1 MSTSCNLPDSEFA
14 TPLWSRGT
22 LVGGVEM
29 RANAERLSPVEALVS
44 PSDNRSRAERLA
56 DGVADFS
63 PAGRGVPCG
72 VMLGEV
78 IRSRGG
84 RGDGV

>member
-22 LVGGVEM
+22 LVRGGVKM
-29 RANAERLSPVEALVS
+29 RDNVERLSPVEALVS

-56 DGVADFS
+56 DGVAYFS
-63 PAGRGVPCG
+63 PAGRGVPCA
-72 VMLGEV
+72 
-78 IRSRGG
+78 
-84 RGDGV
+84 